1 MRPILCVIDLSETSI
16 KVLEVAAR
24 MAYANKTHLTILFP
38 YRLINSG
45 FRDDVSK
52 LKAKLEQDARD
63 KFEVIEKK
71 IEALKLIAFDF
82 HPEIGFAADRINSYL
97 RRTKVD
103 MIILSQREADSI
115 GEVNGLG
122 LRNLI
127 TVSKVPFTIIPAEID
142 TEIFTH

>member
-1 MRPILCVIDLSETSI
+1 MSI
-16 KVLEVAAR
+16 KVLEVAAK

-38 YRLINSG
+38 YRLINNG

-52 LKAKLEQDARD
+52 LKVKLEQEARE
-63 KFEVIEKK
+63 KFEVIERNV
-71 IEALKLIAFDF
+71 EALKLIAFDF
-82 HPEIGFAADRINSYL
+82 HPEIGFAADRISSYL

-103 MIILSQREADSI
+103 MIILGQGQANSI
-115 GEVNGLG
+115 DDANGLG

-127 TVSKVPFTIIPAEID
+127 TQSKVPFTIIPEEID

>member
-16 KVLEVAAR
+16 KVLEVAAK

-38 YRLINSG
+38 YRLINNG

-52 LKAKLEQDARD
+52 LKAKLELDAWE
-63 KFEVIEKK
+63 KFEVIEKNVG
-71 IEALKLIAFDF
+71 ALKLVGFDF

-97 RRTKVD
+97 RNTKVD
-103 MIILSQREADSI
+103 MIILSQPQADSI
-115 GEVNGLG
+115 GDVNGVG

>member
-1 MRPILCVIDLSETSI
+1 MRPILCVIDMSETSI

-24 MAYANKTHLTILFP
+24 MAYANKTHLAILYP
-38 YRLINSG
+38 YRLINNG

-63 KFEVIEKK
+63 RFEAIEKEV
-71 IEALKLIAFDF
+71 EALKLIAFDF
-82 HPEIGFAADRINSYL
+82 HPEIGFAADRISSYL

-103 MIILSQREADSI
+103 MIIVSQRQADSI
-115 GEVNGLG
+115 GDINGLG

-127 TVSKVPFTIIPAEID
+127 TVSKVPFTIIPEEID

>member
-16 KVLEVAAR
+16 KVLEVAAK

-38 YRLINSG
+38 YRLINNG
-45 FRDDVSK
+45 FRDDASK
-52 LKAKLEQDARD
+52 LKVKLEQEARE
-63 KFEVIEKK
+63 KFEVIERNV
-71 IEALKLIAFDF
+71 EALKLIAFDF
-82 HPEIGFAADRINSYL
+82 HPEIGFAADRISSYL

-103 MIILSQREADSI
+103 MIILGQGQANSI
-115 GEVNGLG
+115 DDANGLG

-127 TVSKVPFTIIPAEID
+127 TQSKVPFTIIPEEID

>member
-38 YRLINSG
+38 YRLINNG

-52 LKAKLEQDARD
+52 LKAKLEQDARER
-63 KFEVIEKK
+63 FEAIEKK
-71 IEALKLIAFDF
+71 VEALKLIAFDF
-82 HPEIGFAADRINSYL
+82 HPEIGFAADRISSYL

-115 GEVNGLG
+115 GDVNGLG

-127 TVSKVPFTIIPAEID
+127 AFSKVPFTIIPEEID